1 LFSQNLKEVCY
12 ANISIIISV
21 ALILYYPVAKKK
33 LFLSD
38 MISKN
43 RAKFIVSL
51 QKKKVRD
58 EEKLFVIEGDKIVRE
73 FLNSGVTIQSLIA
86 KPEFINSIPGEV
98 LGKVP
103 EVEDVSYDELKAIS
117 TLKTPHNALAI
128 IPMPDCDLN
137 LNEVFKELCVALDFV
152 QDPGN
157 LGTIIRAAGWFGIK
171 NIICSP
177 DCVDVYNPKVIQ
189 ASMGALL
196 HVNIFYSDLKKFLSA
211 SEQNNISVFGT
222 LLEGES
228 IYSHA
233 LADRGIIL
241 LGNESKG
248 ISAELL
254 PFITDKIM
262 IPKLSKGKHGIDS
275 LNVGMAASVV
285 FSEFSRRSVSN
296 PD

>member
-1 LFSQNLKEVCY
+1 LFKIYNGVFY
-12 ANISIIISV
+12 TNISIIISPS
-21 ALILYYPVAKKK
+21 LIHLYPVIKKK
-33 LFLSD
+33 LNLPI

-43 RAKFIVSL
+43 RAKFIISL

-58 EEKLFVIEGDKIVRE
+58 EEKLFVIEGDKLVRE
-73 FLNSGVTIQSLIA
+73 FITSKTPIKAVIA
-86 KPEFINSIPGEV
+86 KPEFLSSIPV
-98 LGKVP
+98 DLLKNIP
-103 EVEDVSYDELKAIS
+103 EVEDVTYEELKLIS

-128 IPMPDCDLN
+128 VPLPNKELRMK
-137 LNEVFKELCVALDFV
+137 EVFMELCVALDFV

-157 LGTIIRAAGWFGIK
+157 FGTIIRAAGWFGIK

-196 HVNIFYSDLKKFLSA
+196 NVNVFYFDLRELLSA
-211 SEQNNISVFGT
+211 AKAGNIPIFGT

-228 IYSHA
+228 IYSHK
-233 LADRGIIL
+233 LDNKGIIL

-248 ISAELL
+248 ISGELL
-254 PFITDKIM
+254 PFITDRIL
-262 IPKLSKGKHGIDS
+262 IPKFTSAKHGIDS

-285 FSEFSRRSVSN
+285 FSEFCRKSKSFQK
-296 PD
+296 

>member
-1 LFSQNLKEVCY
+1 MFSQNLKYVCY
-12 ANISIIISV
+12 ANISIIISL

-43 RAKFIVSL
+43 RAKYIVSL

-58 EEKLFVIEGDKIVRE
+58 EEKLFIIEGDKIVRE
-73 FLNSGVTIQSLIA
+73 FLTSGVAIKSLIA

-98 LGKVP
+98 LSKVP

-128 IPMPDCDLN
+128 IRMPDCDLN

-211 SEQNNISVFGT
+211 TEQNNISVFGT

-228 IYSHA
+228 IYSHK
-233 LADRGIIL
+233 LADKGIIL

-248 ISAELL
+248 ISSELL

-262 IPKLSKGKHGIDS
+262 IPKFSAGKHGIDS

-285 FSEFSRRSVSN
+285 FSEFRRRSVSN

>member
-1 LFSQNLKEVCY
+1 
-12 ANISIIISV
+12 
-21 ALILYYPVAKKK
+21 
-33 LFLSD
+33 

-58 EEKLFVIEGDKIVRE
+58 DERLFIIEGDKLVRE
-73 FLNSGVTIQSLIA
+73 FMASGIRMHSLIA
-86 KPEFINSIPGEV
+86 KPEFISSISGEHLSNV
-98 LGKVP
+98 A
-103 EVEDVSYDELKAIS
+103 EVDDVSYEELKSVS

-128 IPMPDCDLN
+128 IPMPDKVLN
-137 LNEVFKELCVALDFV
+137 VNEVFNDICVALDFV

-157 LGTIIRAAGWFGIK
+157 LGTIIRAAAWFGIK

-196 HVNIFYSDLKKFLSA
+196 HVNVFYSDLKIFLA
-211 SEQNNISVFGT
+211 AFEKENISVFGT

-228 IYSHA
+228 IYSHR
-233 LADRGIIL
+233 LANKGIIL

-248 ISAELL
+248 ISADLL
-254 PFITDKIM
+254 PYITEKIM
-262 IPKLSKGKHGIDS
+262 IPKFSMGKHGIDS

-285 FSEFSRRSVSN
+285 FSEFARRSGGLS
-296 PD
+296 

>member
-1 LFSQNLKEVCY
+1 
-12 ANISIIISV
+12 
-21 ALILYYPVAKKK
+21 
-33 LFLSD
+33 

-43 RAKFIVSL
+43 RVKFIISL

-58 EEKLFVIEGDKIVRE
+58 EEKLFVIEGDKLVRE
-73 FLNSGVTIQSLIA
+73 FIASNTPIQAVIA
-86 KPEFINSIPGEV
+86 KPEFLNSIPDE
-98 LGKVP
+98 LLKNIP
-103 EVEDVSYDELKAIS
+103 EVEDVSYEELKLIS

-128 IPMPDCDLN
+128 IPIP
-137 LNEVFKELCVALDFV
+137 FKELHMEEVFSELSVALDFV

-171 NIICSP
+171 NIICSL

-196 HVNIFYSDLKKFLSA
+196 NVNVFYVDLKEFFVVAQSK
-211 SEQNNISVFGT
+211 NIPVFGT

-228 IYSHA
+228 IYSQK
-233 LADRGIIL
+233 LNNRGIIL

-248 ISAELL
+248 ISGELL

-262 IPKLSKGKHGIDS
+262 IPKFGAGKYGIDS

-285 FSEFSRRSVSN
+285 FSEFCRKSN
-296 PD
+296 SFLNE

>member
-1 LFSQNLKEVCY
+1 MFSQNLKYVCY
-12 ANISIIISV
+12 ANISIIISL

-43 RAKFIVSL
+43 RAKYIVSL

-58 EEKLFVIEGDKIVRE
+58 EEKLFIIEGDKIVRE
-73 FLNSGVTIQSLIA
+73 FLTSGVAIKSLIA

-98 LGKVP
+98 LSKVP

-128 IPMPDCDLN
+128 IRMPDCDLN

-211 SEQNNISVFGT
+211 TEQNNISVFGT

-228 IYSHA
+228 IYSHK
-233 LADRGIIL
+233 LADKGIIL

-248 ISAELL
+248 ISSELL

-262 IPKLSKGKHGIDS
+262 IPKFSAGKHGIDS